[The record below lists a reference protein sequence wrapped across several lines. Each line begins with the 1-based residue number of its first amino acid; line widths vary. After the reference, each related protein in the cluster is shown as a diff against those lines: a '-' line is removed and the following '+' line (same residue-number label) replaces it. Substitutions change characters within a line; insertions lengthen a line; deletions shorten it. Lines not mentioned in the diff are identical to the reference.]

1 MKVIVET
8 LGFQHLDL
16 EVTGPRTI
24 IFRDAIV
31 DLLQVDMGSRFSRK
45 AKEGWKTVL
54 NYVGGSYIYVRT
66 KFAVR
71 LKILLSS
78 WATANCKAAEIG
90 AEEDESE
97 KDEQAAEGGESGGKS
112 EEKKER

>member
-71 LKILLSS
+71 LRILLSS
-78 WATANCKAAEIG
+78 WATANNKAKEIG
-90 AEEDESE
+90 EGEEAAAGEEGEGEMVTAED
-97 KDEQAAEGGESGGKS
+97 AAKAQE
-112 EEKKER
+112 